1 MFVEAVRD
9 SMNRANK
16 KRVIQK
22 SAYNMPS
29 ALLQLEGFPG
39 MEKAIKD
46 TQKRDFRTVNTV

>member
-46 TQKRDFRTVNTV
+46 TQKKETFEL